1 MSSLSLPQGQAEILN
16 RLAQL
21 TPDSPRRW
29 GRMTVNQMLCHLA
42 DSYSLALGAK
52 QASRMPVLIPR
63 PLMKWVALNVPMR
76 WPKNL
81 ATRPEMAQEFGGT
94 PPVGFEEDRRRL
106 VEILKSFC
114 ESERNFASIEHPIFL
129 RMKHA
134 EWLRWGYLHADHHLR
149 QFGC

>member
-1 MSSLSLPQGQAEILN
+1 MSSLASQQAQAEILK

-21 TPDSPRRW
+21 TADSPRRW

-42 DSYSLALGAK
+42 DSYSLALGNK
-52 QASRMPVLIPR
+52 KASRMPVLIPR
-63 PLMKWVALNVPMR
+63 PVMKWVALNVPMP

-81 ATRPEMAQEFGGT
+81 TTRPEMAQEFGGT
-94 PPVGFEEDRRRL
+94 PPVGFEEDRERL
-106 VEILKSFC
+106 VEILTSFC
-114 ESERNFASIEHPIFL
+114 EAERNFEAIEHPIFL
-129 RMKHA
+129 RMRHA